1 MTDSPEAI
9 RADIERTR
17 NELSRD
23 ADALV
28 DKVTP
33 SKMVDRQT
41 DKIKGAFSSVRER
54 IMGAADDAG
63 SALHGAGS
71 AVGGRVSSMTDGVSS
86 MAGGVSDATHRV
98 TSKAEGNPL
107 AVGLMAFAAG
117 LLVSSL
123 IPASQ
128 REKAL
133 ADDVKE
139 QAQPLLDEAK
149 QVAQE
154 VGQDLKEPMQE
165 AATAV
170 KDTATDAASHVQSE
184 AQGAA
189 GTVRERAEE
198 ARDNVSG
205 S

>member
-9 RADIERTR
+9 RAEIERTR
-17 NELSRD
+17 SELSRD
-23 ADALV
+23 TDALV

-33 SKMVDRQT
+33 SKIVDRQT
-41 DKIKGAFSSVRER
+41 DRIKGAFGSVRER
-54 IMGAADDAG
+54 IMGAADDTG
-63 SALHGAGS
+63 SSLHERGS
-71 AVGGRVSSMTDGVSS
+71 AV
-86 MAGGVSDATHRV
+86 AGGVSDATHRV
-98 TSKAEGNPL
+98 AAKAEGNPL

-123 IPASQ
+123 IPASDK
-128 REKAL
+128 EKQL
-133 ADDVKE
+133 AGDVKE

-154 VGQDLKEPMQE
+154 VGQDLKEPVKE

-170 KDTATDAASHVQSE
+170 KDTAADAASNVRDD

-189 GTVRERAEE
+189 GTVRDRAEE
-198 ARDNVSG
+198 ARGNVSG
-205 S
+205 G

>member
-33 SKMVDRQT
+33 SKIVDRQT
-41 DKIKGAFSSVRER
+41 DKIKGAFGSVRER
-54 IMGAADDAG
+54 LMGAAD
-63 SALHGAGS
+63 SAGS

-123 IPASQ
+123 IPASEK
-128 REKAL
+128 EKAL